1 MGEFLGN
8 SLFFGVAV
16 SLIGYEIGLLLR
28 RKFALAI
35 LNPLLIAICCV
46 ILFNKALGIPY
57 QEYYAG
63 AQYLA
68 YLLTPATVALAVPLY
83 RQLALLKTHWLA
95 ILCGLGAG
103 IVAGG
108 VGILA
113 LSVLFGLDHQ
123 LYVTMLPKSVTTA
136 IGMELSR
143 ELGGVVAITTAVIIV
158 TGILGNVIG
167 DFIFSLFHIK
177 HPIAKG
183 LALGNSAHAI
193 GTAKAMELGEVE
205 GAMSSLAIAVAGVL
219 TVVSASVFAQFL

>member
-1 MGEFLGN
+1 MADFWGN

-16 SLIGYEIGLLLR
+16 SLVAYEVGLLLR
-28 RKFALAI
+28 RKFALAL

-46 ILFNKALGIPY
+46 ILFNKSLGIPY
-57 QEYYAG
+57 QEYYEG
-63 AQYLA
+63 AKYLS

-83 RQLALLKTHWLA
+83 RQLTLLRKNWLA
-95 ILCGLGAG
+95 IVCGLGAG
-103 IVAGG
+103 IIAGG
-108 VGILA
+108 LGILA

-123 LYVTMLPKSVTTA
+123 LYVTLLPKSVTTA

-158 TGILGNVIG
+158 TGIVGNVIG
-167 DFIFSLFHIK
+167 EFVFSLFRIK

-183 LALGNSAHAI
+183 LALGNAAHAI

-205 GAMSSLAIAVAGVL
+205 GAMSSLAIAVSGIL